1 VKAALPLHLYTEKDW
16 SKQVA
21 DLCKQLGW
29 RRYHTYRSERSQP
42 GFPDEFL
49 VRDRCI
55 FLELKTEQGKLSSH
69 QRDWLNALLDAGAEA
84 YVARP
89 RDLEFLA
96 YVLTARHTPVGHAL
110 MASTLAELGRGQ
122 QTVTTAA

>member
-1 VKAALPLHLYTEKDW
+1 MKASLPLSLYTERDW

-21 DLCKQLGW
+21 DLCHQLAW

-42 GFPDEFL
+42 GFPDETL
-49 VRDRCI
+49 VRDRVI
-55 FLELKTEQGKLSSH
+55 FLELKTETGKLSDA
-69 QRDWLNALLDAGAEA
+69 QKGWLGALLDASAEC

-96 YVLTARHTPVGHAL
+96 YTLTTRHRPEGHAL
-110 MASTLAELGRGQ
+110 EQSTLRELDRS
-122 QTVTTAA
+122 TPKKAAA